1 MRKLSLERLN
11 NLHKVIASNWV
22 QSPHILLLLNI
33 IIKRVLLYQWKKLIG
48 INEAANG
55 KQLLRILPPL

>member
-33 IIKRVLLYQWKKLIG
+33 IIKRVLLYQWKKTY
-48 INEAANG
+48 
-55 KQLLRILPPL
+55 RY